1 MPPKP
6 HSMISTLTN
15 AIRVLTV
22 LPVGSRLPTR
32 LFAGIAA
39 FVLAHWGC
47 AVAAPAETQFLAENQ
62 TAMGAMMAGMDV
74 KPSGNVDRDFALM
87 MIAHHKGAIDMAR
100 SELRH
105 GADETLRRLAQG
117 IVIEQQQEIAVM
129 QRAIAKQHPPTSI
142 EGSP

>member
-1 MPPKP
+1 
-6 HSMISTLTN
+6 
-15 AIRVLTV
+15 
-22 LPVGSRLPTR
+22 
-32 LFAGIAA
+32 
-39 FVLAHWGC
+39 
-47 AVAAPAETQFLAENQ
+47 
-62 TAMGAMMAGMDV
+62 
-74 KPSGNVDRDFALM
+74 
-87 MIAHHKGAIDMAR
+87 MAR